1 MIVVRGD
8 RVVFYN
14 FGGEARIDRTERQVR
29 PLRALQRAGDAV
41 GARILN

>member
-8 RVVFYN
+8 LVVFYD
-14 FGGEARIDRTERQVR
+14 FGGEARIDRAERQVH

-41 GARILN
+41 AARILN